1 MLEIDRHGEI
11 AILHMKHGPAN
22 AMDLEFVRA
31 IGDAFKELE
40 ASDCAAVVMTGQGK
54 IFSAGVDLP
63 RLLAGGVEYVRQF
76 LPALDSM
83 IESAFF
89 CRKPVIAALNGHA
102 IAGGCL
108 LACTADRTL
117 MATGKGRI
125 GVPELRVGVPFP
137 ITAME
142 TMRSKLPASAFEE
155 VMVSGATYTPEAAL
169 ERGLINEIVE
179 ADQLLEKALA
189 VAEDLGSI
197 DQEVFAV
204 TKAHARQPARQ
215 AMTVAFEQFGEEVD
229 RLWQAESTHAAIRDF
244 VAKTLKK

>member
-1 MLEIDRHGEI
+1 MLEINRHDAI
-11 AILHMKHGPAN
+11 AILNMKHGPAN

-31 IGDAFKELE
+31 VGDAFKELD
-40 ASDCAAVVMTGQGK
+40 ADDCSAVVMTGQGK

-63 RLLAGGVEYVRQF
+63 RLLEGGVEYVRQF
-76 LPALDSM
+76 LPALDDM
-83 IESAFF
+83 IESAFL

-117 MATGKGRI
+117 MAAGKGRI

-137 ITAME
+137 ISAME
-142 TMRSKLPASAFEE
+142 IMRSKLPANTFETI
-155 VMVSGATYTPEAAL
+155 MTGGATYTPEMAL
-169 ERGLINEIVE
+169 EQGLINEIVD
-179 ADQLLEKALA
+179 ADQLLEKALT

-197 DQEVFAV
+197 GREVFAV
-204 TKAHARQPARQ
+204 TKSHARQPARQ
-215 AMTVAFEQFGEEVD
+215 AMAAAYEQFGDEVN